1 MSPRIGLDMTTLM
14 QTATEIAD
22 NQGLEEV
29 TLASLAKKLKIRP
42 PSLYNHIDGLQ
53 GLRTK
58 LANHGLAE
66 LKKNLM
72 NAAIGRSGDE
82 AIYALAEAY
91 IAFARQHPG
100 LYEATLPAV
109 RPEDVELQQLS
120 DDILNI
126 FIRVLQAYG
135 IEGDAAVH
143 TTRGIRSFL
152 HGFASLEAKG
162 GFGIPLDLDVSIQQM
177 VQVFLA
183 GLRVVNENMNK

>member
-1 MSPRIGLDMTTLM
+1 MSPRIGLDMSIIM
-14 QTATEIAD
+14 QVATEIAD
-22 NQGLEEV
+22 TQGLEGV

-58 LANHGLAE
+58 LAIHGLGE
-66 LKKNLM
+66 LKKHLM
-72 NAAIGRSGDE
+72 NAAIGRSGDD

-100 LYEATLPAV
+100 LYEATLPAA
-109 RPEDVELQQLS
+109 RPEDIELQQLS
-120 DDILNI
+120 TDIVNI

-135 IEGDAAVH
+135 IEGDEAIH
-143 TTRGIRSFL
+143 MTRGLRSLL

-162 GFGIPLDLDVSIQQM
+162 GFGLPINLDVSIH
-177 VQVFLA
+177 QVVKIFLA
-183 GLRVVNENMNK
+183 GMSAARAT